1 MTDRVTAPGYP
12 FGAMRDL
19 QESPARLADPGIPP
33 DPCYPCKVP
42 RNAEVIRQWSILK
55 ELEAS
60 RRVTID
66 DLAARTGVTTRTIRR
81 DLEALQT
88 AGFPLFD
95 ETHDGKKYWT
105 LEQKA
110 FKRLDDTGFTLAE
123 LSALYFSRTL
133 VECLSGTPFQRDV
146 SSAFDKLS
154 AALTPGMKQF
164 LDRMPLVM
172 EAKAEP
178 GVQATEPRTKEV
190 AQLVEATMQ
199 HRRVTMRYHSFS
211 SNREKTYVFEPYR
224 LLFGQGGLYVIGM
237 VPEYGELRTF
247 AVDRVEQVSLTE
259 ERFEP
264 LELPEDAF
272 AHSLG
277 VNQGAPEQIEILFG
291 PKIARYV
298 RGRVWHPSQRVNEQ
312 PDGSLRLT
320 LDVVNDWALKSW
332 ILGFGGLAK
341 VTTPENLVAEI
352 AAELR
357 TAAANYESDGSA
369 CGELDDATA
378 RRRDVNN

>member
-1 MTDRVTAPGYP
+1 M
-12 FGAMRDL
+12 
-19 QESPARLADPGIPP
+19 
-33 DPCYPCKVP
+33 P

-60 RRVTID
+60 RRATID
-66 DLAARTGVTTRTIRR
+66 DLASRTGVTTRTIRR

-105 LEQKA
+105 MEQRA
-110 FKRLDDTGFTLAE
+110 FRRLDDTGFTLAE

-146 SSAFDKLS
+146 NSAFEKLS
-154 AALTPGMKQF
+154 GALTPGMKQF

-172 EAKAEP
+172 QAKPDP
-178 GVQATEPRTKEV
+178 GAQAAEPRTKEV

-237 VPEYGELRTF
+237 VPEYKELRTF
-247 AVDRVEQVSLTE
+247 AVDRIEQVSLTE

-264 LELPEDAF
+264 LELPDDAF
-272 AHSLG
+272 ANSLG
-277 VNQGAPEQIEILFG
+277 VNQGTPERIEVEFA
-291 PKIARYV
+291 PKIARYI
-298 RGRVWHPSQRVNEQ
+298 RERVWHPSQSIESRD
-312 PDGSLRLT
+312 DGSIRIT
-320 LDVVNDWALKSW
+320 LNVVNDWALKSW

-341 VTTPENLVAEI
+341 VVSPATLISEI
-352 AAELR
+352 SGEL
-357 TAAANYESDGSA
+357 AAATRNYQD
-369 CGELDDATA
+369 
-378 RRRDVNN
+378 

>member
-1 MTDRVTAPGYP
+1 M
-12 FGAMRDL
+12 
-19 QESPARLADPGIPP
+19 
-33 DPCYPCKVP
+33 P

-110 FKRLDDTGFTLAE
+110 FKRLDATGFTLAE

-146 SSAFDKLS
+146 ASAFDKLS

-178 GVQATEPRTKEV
+178 GAQATEPRTKEV

-211 SNREKTYVFEPYR
+211 SNREKTYLFEPYR
-224 LLFGQGGLYVIGM
+224 LVFGQGGLYVIGM

-247 AVDRVEQVSLTE
+247 AVDRVEQLSLTE

-277 VNQGAPEQIEILFG
+277 VNQGAPTKIEVVFA
-291 PKIARYV
+291 PRIARYI
-298 RGRVWHPSQRVNEQ
+298 RERVWHPSQELVDQ
-312 PDGSLRLT
+312 PGGALHLT
-320 LDVVNDWALKSW
+320 LNVVNDWALKSW
-332 ILGFGGLAK
+332 ILGFGALAT
-341 VTTPENLVAEI
+341 VTAPESLAAEI
-352 AAELR
+352 KTELR
-357 TAAANYESDGSA
+357 AALHGYAPPA
-369 CGELDDATA
+369 P
-378 RRRDVNN
+378 